1 MLDKDGSELGDSD
14 GMLLGMLDKDGSKLG
29 DDDGTLL
36 GAADLGAFQDTS
48 VLPMSKR

>member
-14 GMLLGMLDKDGSKLG
+14 GMPLGMLDMDGSKLG

-36 GAADLGAFQDTS
+36 GAADLGAFDA
-48 VLPMSKR
+48 LGA